1 MSKLQLWRELKLS
14 GNPDGFQYRFRGQLT
29 REYVDNVNNDNR
41 TLIWDPNT
49 NTMNL
54 EFEPPQLRSI
64 TYNADLFWG
73 ERRAKASRTIR
84 VDPDATDDEIEQ
96 LIDDDLSTFL
106 DDYGQAPDRYEIKY
120 NETKVADEDIEEL
133 DLELGNVIYEHYNTK
148 VNKLQQSKNCVLHA
162 VRESFNRSR
171 GYRIPT
177 FPEILSV
184 VDREFKKDENNKLTP
199 WEMEQI
205 CQEYKLNLLI
215 VGIDNKVIINYIDPS
230 TKFGSNH
237 GSLMCIASQGH
248 CYTIDPKYKK
258 SFASSK
264 RAKMHRP
271 TKTKQKQIKIV
282 SSLREGLEHKG
293 ISLIDKQIHIDDV
306 LELMHEEKK
315 LFSLDVQRGN
325 YLSSIKYRDSI
336 LKFNPHP
343 QACIDIARR
352 EKIPFNGQ
360 HLASLANS
368 MIKGLTGSSLSVNA
382 RDIFLNRNNSAI
394 NFCNGETF
402 DKAFDISK
410 CYTSCLRDIN
420 NYPIYTVFDD
430 PEPWDGKYRNG
441 FYYVE
446 TENTFPLS
454 GNGWY
459 YSELVQY
466 CLTQNIQMKILYQLI
481 PQYTQPNPF
490 RDDIKKIYKR
500 YPAHAKDIINYY
512 IGYLN
517 SRAKDSERMIIT
529 SSFQELLCYSRDSAF
544 NINRDKGL
552 YYLNYTQ
559 KATHKSKTPIPVYA
573 SIIDKAKIKIHQL
586 AMKVGGE
593 LVAVKT
599 DCIYVKGGYKTPKLS
614 KHIGGYRID
623 NSPLPAMHCRMPYK
637 GIYKL
642 PDYPEWE
649 PVDSIQPSCCTN
661 GAAGT
666 GKSTLIKNEVPPG
679 YTRLAF
685 TNTAARNIQGKTF
698 HAHHNLFDEDSE
710 PIMKDDSLVLDE
722 YSMLPEDIYAHL
734 LTKRSLFPES
744 KIILVG
750 DDRQIQFIPKG
761 LKKNK
766 DFPRVSDTDTF
777 KRICNYKKLELTECK
792 RASDKFFNLCLAG
805 EYNKLEDKTMRH
817 QLTNIVRTNLLRGK
831 LNRQINKQFAR
842 GKTALL
848 TIDDWNFNREGDSQT
863 QVKGKLEI
871 VEGSRWISREANKKL
886 NIIKNDFYDIK
897 DGNFVNQDGNI
908 VPLSYYKNFCLRW
921 AMTVNKCQGMTI
933 NDKFSIWESDMMDK
947 YALYTAVSR
956 ATRIKQFRFR

>member
-1 MSKLQLWRELKLS
+1 MSKLQLWRELKIA
-14 GNPDGFQYRFRGQLT
+14 GNPDALKYRQRGQLT
-29 REYVDNVNNDNR
+29 REYVDNVNDPNR
-41 TLIWDPNT
+41 TLVWDGQV
-49 NTMNL
+49 MIVK
-54 EFEPPQLRSI
+54 PPQLRSI

-73 ERRAKASRTIR
+73 DKMSKASRTIR
-84 VDPDATDDEIEQ
+84 VAPDATDDQIIE
-96 LIDDDLSTFL
+96 LIESDLDTHL
-106 DDYGQAPDRYEIKY
+106 DDYGQTPDRYEIKY
-120 NETKVADEDIEEL
+120 NETKLDAQEIDEL
-133 DLELGNVIYEHYNTK
+133 DLELGNVLYDHYNST
-148 VNKLQQSKNCVLHA
+148 VNILQQSKNCVLHA
-162 VRESFNRSR
+162 IRDSIFCSR
-171 GYRIPT
+171 YKPPN
-177 FPEILSV
+177 FPEILKV
-184 VDREFKKDENNKLTP
+184 VDREYKVGENNKLTP
-199 WEMEQI
+199 REMGLIAREF
-205 CQEYKLNLLI
+205 KLNLLI

-230 TKFGSNH
+230 TKFGSNR
-237 GSLMCIASQGH
+237 GSLMCIAAQGH
-248 CYTIDPKYKK
+248 CYTIDKKYRK
-258 SFASSK
+258 SFACSK
-264 RAKMHRP
+264 RAKMYN
-271 TKTKQKQIKIV
+271 KNKKESKQKQIKIV
-282 SSLREGLEHKG
+282 NSLRQGLEHKG
-293 ISLIDKQIHIDDV
+293 ISLIDKPIHVDDV
-306 LELMHEEKK
+306 LDLMHEEKK

-325 YLSSIKYRDSI
+325 YLNSIKYRDSI
-336 LKFNPHP
+336 IKFNSQP
-343 QACIDIARR
+343 QVCIDIARR

-360 HLASLANS
+360 QLGSLANS
-368 MIKGLTGSSLSVNA
+368 MIKGLTESSLSVNA
-382 RDIFLNRNNSAI
+382 RDIFVNRNNSAI
-394 NFCNGETF
+394 NFCHGESF

-410 CYTSCLRDIN
+410 CYTSCLRDIDE
-420 NYPIYTVFDD
+420 YPIYTIFDD
-430 PEPWDGKYRNG
+430 PEPWDGKIICG
-441 FYYVE
+441 FYYIE
-446 TENTFPLS
+446 TRNTFPLS

-466 CLTQNIQMKILYQLI
+466 CKDQNIQMDILYQLI

-490 RDDIKKIYKR
+490 RDDIKKIYKK
-500 YPAHAKDIINYY
+500 YPAHAKNIINYY

-517 SRAKDSERMIIT
+517 SRAKDSERMLIT
-529 SSFQELLCYSRDSAF
+529 SSFQEFLCYSSQGFHIDK
-544 NINRDKGL
+544 DKGL
-552 YYLNYTQ
+552 YYLTYTK
-559 KATHKSKTPIPVYA
+559 KAMHKSKTQIPVYA

-599 DCIYVKGGYKTPKLS
+599 DCIYVKGDYKTPKLS
-614 KHIGGYRID
+614 KSIGGYRID
-623 NSPLPAMHCRMPYK
+623 SSCLPAMNTRLPSG

-642 PDYPEWE
+642 PDRTPWQL
-649 PVDSIQPSCCTN
+649 VDSIQDSCCVN
-661 GAAGT
+661 GGAGT
-666 GKSTLIKNEVPPG
+666 GKSYLINNDLPQE
-679 YTRLAF
+679 YARLAF

-698 HAHHNLFDEDSE
+698 HAHHNLFDEESE
-710 PIMKDDSLVLDE
+710 PILKDDSLVLDE
-722 YSMLPEDIYAHL
+722 YSMLPEDLYAHL

-766 DFPRVSDTDTF
+766 DSPRVSDTDTF

-848 TIDDWNFNREGDSQT
+848 TIDGWNFNREGDSQT

-956 ATRIKQFRFR
+956 ATRIGQFRFR